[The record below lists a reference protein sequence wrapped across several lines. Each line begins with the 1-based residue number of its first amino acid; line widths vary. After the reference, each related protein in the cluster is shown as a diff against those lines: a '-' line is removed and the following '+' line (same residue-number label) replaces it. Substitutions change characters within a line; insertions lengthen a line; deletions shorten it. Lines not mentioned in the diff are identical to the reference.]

1 MLRNGRWHYRGMFSE
16 IPLPLDWPVY
26 VTQRQAA
33 AYAKWRGQRLPTEA
47 EFHRAAWPE
56 NINSWR
62 PDPESDNFDLRRWDP
77 VPVTLGTENPNG
89 LMQIIG
95 NGWEWTSTPLGPF
108 PGFTP
113 FPFYPGY
120 SADFFDG
127 EHFVLK
133 GASPQ
138 TAARLTRPSFRN
150 WFRADYPYMYATFR
164 VVEDR

>member
-1 MLRNGRWHYRGMFSE
+1 MFGE

-33 AYAKWRGQRLPTEA
+33 AYAQWRGQRLATEA

-56 NINSWR
+56 NINGWR

-77 VPVTLGTENPNG
+77 IPVTLGTENPNG

-113 FPFYPGY
+113 FSFYPGY

-164 VVEDR
+164 VVEGWHRL